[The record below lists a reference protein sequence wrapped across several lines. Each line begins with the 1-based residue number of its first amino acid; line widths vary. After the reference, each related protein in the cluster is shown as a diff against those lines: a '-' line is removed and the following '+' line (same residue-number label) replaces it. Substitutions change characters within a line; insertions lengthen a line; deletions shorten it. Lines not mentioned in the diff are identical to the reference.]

1 MYHFEATKTAIHRLD
16 RNSLAD
22 IRRDHRKSFAAS
34 FIETEKE
41 QEGRNASFSG
51 LAIDIDQSLLQH
63 CGFVR

>member
-41 QEGRNASFSG
+41 QEGRNASF
-51 LAIDIDQSLLQH
+51 LAVDLDQSLLQH
-63 CGFVR
+63 CGFVW